1 MLQNIVSGQFLSF
14 LLKLQNAVIIMED
27 CEYILKR
34 RDTHENPLINS
45 LLNITDGLVGD
56 ALPSGWD
63 VSVPMVQSTFDAH
76 MWKITQTLTDGKMKF
91 RANNSW
97 DVNWGDNGGDI
108 IVTAGKYDIWFND
121 LDGRYTFIVAQ

>member
-1 MLQNIVSGQFLSF
+1 MIVLILILYNGFSMLQNIVSGQFLAF

-56 ALPSGWD
+56 ALNIRFY
-63 VSVPMVQSTFDAH
+63 VLL
-76 MWKITQTLTDGKMKF
+76 TQH
-91 RANNSW
+91 
-97 DVNWGDNGGDI
+97 
-108 IVTAGKYDIWFND
+108 
-121 LDGRYTFIVAQ
+121 